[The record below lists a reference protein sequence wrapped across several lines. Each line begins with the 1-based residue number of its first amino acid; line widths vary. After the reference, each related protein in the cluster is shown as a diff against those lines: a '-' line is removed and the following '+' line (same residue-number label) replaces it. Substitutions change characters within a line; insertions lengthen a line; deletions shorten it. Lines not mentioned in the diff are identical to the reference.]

1 MAHRKSRK
9 FSPEFRESA
18 AREVLEKGRS
28 FGDVAR
34 DCGVT
39 EQTIRNWVHA
49 LRVESGAAES
59 DLSADE
65 RSWLR
70 ALEEENR
77 KLREENEFL
86 GKSVAFFA
94 KKYL

>member
-1 MAHRKSRK
+1 MAQRKSRK
-9 FSPEFRESA
+9 FSPEFREAA
-18 AREVLEKGRS
+18 AREVLVGGRS
-28 FGDVAR
+28 FTDVAR

-49 LRVESGAAES
+49 CRTESGEAES
-59 DLSADE
+59 DLSTDE
-65 RSWLR
+65 RGRLR